1 MDFTASYGRGVVMDF
16 TLGRIVVPR
25 KKIAP
30 FFSGTFCLAAS
41 PLIELLD
48 SLK

>member
-1 MDFTASYGRGVVMDF
+1 MDFTASYGRGVVKVF

-30 FFSGTFCLAAS
+30 FFQ
-41 PLIELLD
+41 ELFAL
-48 SLK
+48 LRVH